1 MLVMTDMEKR
11 LYEKEIKS
19 LRKELNETKRR
30 LEIAEK
36 YKNDY
41 KVLVGEYQRKIK
53 EVDELKKTA
62 NLLNNE
68 LMKLL
73 KDNLMNQRRRE
84 LQAS

>member
-1 MLVMTDMEKR
+1 MFIMTDMEKR

-19 LRKELNETKRR
+19 LKKELNETKRQ

-53 EVDELKKTA
+53 EVDDLSKQA
-62 NLLNNE
+62 SFLNNE
-68 LMKLL
+68 LVKLL
-73 KDNLMNQRRRE
+73 KDNK
-84 LQAS
+84 

>member
-1 MLVMTDMEKR
+1 MFVMTDMEKR

-19 LRKELNETKRR
+19 LKKELNETKRQ

-41 KVLVGEYQRKIK
+41 KVLVSEYQSKIK
-53 EVDELKKTA
+53 EVDGLKKTA

-68 LMKLL
+68 LMKLV
-73 KDNLMNQRRRE
+73 KNNK
-84 LQAS
+84 

>member
-1 MLVMTDMEKR
+1 MFVMTDMEKR

-19 LRKELNETKRR
+19 LRKELNETKRQ

-41 KVLVGEYQRKIK
+41 KVLVSEYQSKIK
-53 EVDELKKTA
+53 EVDGLKKTA

-68 LMKLL
+68 LMKLV
-73 KDNLMNQRRRE
+73 KNNK
-84 LQAS
+84 

>member
-1 MLVMTDMEKR
+1 MFVITDMERR

-19 LRKELNETKRR
+19 LRKELNETKRQ

-53 EVDELKKTA
+53 EVEGLKKTA

-73 KDNLMNQRRRE
+73 KDNK
-84 LQAS
+84 

>member
-1 MLVMTDMEKR
+1 MFVMTDVEKR

-19 LRKELNETKRR
+19 LKKELNETKRQ

-41 KVLVGEYQRKIK
+41 KVLVGEYQSKIK

-73 KDNLMNQRRRE
+73 KDNK
-84 LQAS
+84 

>member
-1 MLVMTDMEKR
+1 MFVMTDMEKR

-53 EVDELKKTA
+53 EVDDLSKKA
-62 NLLNNE
+62 SFLNNE
-68 LMKLL
+68 LVKLL
-73 KDNLMNQRRRE
+73 KDNK
-84 LQAS
+84 

>member
-1 MLVMTDMEKR
+1 MFVMTDMEKR

-19 LRKELNETKRR
+19 LRKELNETKRQ

-53 EVDELKKTA
+53 EVDDLRKQA
-62 NLLNNE
+62 SFLNNE

-73 KDNLMNQRRRE
+73 KDNK
-84 LQAS
+84 

>member
-1 MLVMTDMEKR
+1 MFVITDMERR

-19 LRKELNETKRR
+19 LRKELNETKRQ

-41 KVLVGEYQRKIK
+41 KVLVGEYQSKIK
-53 EVDELKKTA
+53 EVDDLKKTA

-68 LMKLL
+68 LMKLV
-73 KDNLMNQRRRE
+73 KNNK
-84 LQAS
+84 

>member
-1 MLVMTDMEKR
+1 MFVMTDMEKR

-19 LRKELNETKRR
+19 LRKELNETKRQ

-41 KVLVGEYQRKIK
+41 KVLVGEYQKKIK
-53 EVDELKKTA
+53 EVDDLRKQA
-62 NLLNNE
+62 SFLNNE

-73 KDNLMNQRRRE
+73 KDNK
-84 LQAS
+84 

>member
-1 MLVMTDMEKR
+1 MFVMTDMEKR

-19 LRKELNETKRR
+19 LRKELNETKRQ

-41 KVLVGEYQRKIK
+41 KVLVGEYQSKIK
-53 EVDELKKTA
+53 EVDGLKKTA

-68 LMKLL
+68 LMKLV
-73 KDNLMNQRRRE
+73 KNNK
-84 LQAS
+84 

>member
-19 LRKELNETKRR
+19 LKKELNETKRQ

-53 EVDELKKTA
+53 EVDDLRKQA
-62 NLLNNE
+62 SFLNNE
-68 LMKLL
+68 LIKLL
-73 KDNLMNQRRRE
+73 KDNK
-84 LQAS
+84 

>member
-1 MLVMTDMEKR
+1 MFVMTDMEKK

-19 LRKELNETKRR
+19 LRKELNETKRQ

-41 KVLVGEYQRKIK
+41 KVLVGEYQSKIK

-73 KDNLMNQRRRE
+73 KDNK
-84 LQAS
+84 

>member
-1 MLVMTDMEKR
+1 MFVMTDMEKR

-19 LRKELNETKRR
+19 LRKELNETKRQ

-53 EVDELKKTA
+53 EVDDLSKQA
-62 NLLNNE
+62 SFLNNE
-68 LMKLL
+68 LVKLL
-73 KDNLMNQRRRE
+73 KDNK
-84 LQAS
+84 

>member
-1 MLVMTDMEKR
+1 MFVMTDMEKR

-19 LRKELNETKRR
+19 LRKELNETKRQ

-41 KVLVGEYQRKIK
+41 KVLVGEYQKKIK
-53 EVDELKKTA
+53 EVDDLSKQA
-62 NLLNNE
+62 SFLNNE

-73 KDNLMNQRRRE
+73 KDNK
-84 LQAS
+84 

>member
-1 MLVMTDMEKR
+1 MFVMTDMEKR

-19 LRKELNETKRR
+19 LRKELNETKRQ

-41 KVLVGEYQRKIK
+41 KVLVGEYQSKIK

-73 KDNLMNQRRRE
+73 KDNK
-84 LQAS
+84 

>member
-1 MLVMTDMEKR
+1 MFVLTDMEKR

-19 LRKELNETKRR
+19 LRKELNETKRQ

-53 EVDELKKTA
+53 EVDDLSKQA
-62 NLLNNE
+62 SFLNNE
-68 LMKLL
+68 LVKLL
-73 KDNLMNQRRRE
+73 KDNK
-84 LQAS
+84 

>member
-1 MLVMTDMEKR
+1 MFVMTDMEKR

-19 LRKELNETKRR
+19 LRKELNETKRQ

-53 EVDELKKTA
+53 EVDDLSKQA
-62 NLLNNE
+62 SFLNNE
-68 LMKLL
+68 LVKLL
-73 KDNLMNQRRRE
+73 KDKK
-84 LQAS
+84 

>member
-1 MLVMTDMEKR
+1 MFIMTDMEKR

-19 LRKELNETKRR
+19 LKKELNETKRQ

-41 KVLVGEYQRKIK
+41 KVLVGEYQSKIK

-73 KDNLMNQRRRE
+73 KDNK
-84 LQAS
+84 

>member
-1 MLVMTDMEKR
+1 MTDMEKR

-19 LRKELNETKRR
+19 LKKELNETKRQ

-53 EVDELKKTA
+53 EVDERKKTA

-73 KDNLMNQRRRE
+73 KDNK
-84 LQAS
+84 

>member
-1 MLVMTDMEKR
+1 MTDMEKR

-19 LRKELNETKRR
+19 LRKELNETKRQ

-41 KVLVGEYQRKIK
+41 KVLVGEYQSKIK

-73 KDNLMNQRRRE
+73 KDNK
-84 LQAS
+84 

>member
-1 MLVMTDMEKR
+1 MFVMTDMEKK
-11 LYEKEIKS
+11 LDEEEVKS
-19 LRKELNETKRR
+19 LRKELNETKRQ

-41 KVLVGEYQRKIK
+41 KVLVSEYQSKIK

-73 KDNLMNQRRRE
+73 KDNK
-84 LQAS
+84 